1 MQIKSKY
8 TIYEL
13 CFSKLIAFAE
23 NIDNLMYNSLVSIH
37 DSHAII
43 FKQMSSILLFIFFYF
58 IKKKKKLFQIKITKY
73 NSFKTTKINFNII
86 LNNKKY
92 FF

>member
-43 FKQMSSILLFIFFYF
+43 FK
-58 IKKKKKLFQIKITKY
+58 
-73 NSFKTTKINFNII
+73 
-86 LNNKKY
+86 
-92 FF
+92 